1 MVLEGLVGARRM
13 LLRDERSNFD
23 TLVESVYELVK
34 EMLVTFDISF
44 PAMAMQVSISV
55 QMH

>member
-1 MVLEGLVGARRM
+1 M